1 MSFINPESQ
10 LHRDMIAWRH
20 DLHRHPELGLQ
31 EQRTSAMVQA
41 ALRRF
46 GVDEVITGLA
56 GTGVV
61 GAIQGRR
68 PGRAIGLRADMDA
81 LPIREETGLPH
92 ASCIEGDMHAC
103 GHDGHTAML
112 LGAARYLAATRDFEG
127 TVYAIF
133 QPGEEGCGGAA
144 LMIRDGLFE
153 RCPME
158 AVHGL
163 HNWPQLPLGCFGW
176 RPGPITAGAAKLEI
190 AISGRG
196 CHAAFPHLGVD
207 PIAVASHVVCGLQT
221 IVSRMIDPVES
232 GVVTIAQ
239 MTAGSACNVIPDTAT
254 MLGTLRWSRPSIGNL
269 LETEVRRIATG
280 IAESLG
286 AAANVTIE
294 PVMPA
299 TINDAALAAAAV
311 AGEAGVQRLETPS
324 MAGEDFAFM
333 LDALPGNYILLGSGQ
348 STTPVHGAK
357 YDFND
362 DILPIGASYWVTLV
376 ELSLRPTTHGAHEHP
391 IHGRRAEPVL
401 WMR

>member
-1 MSFINPESQ
+1 MPVIAPQSQ
-10 LHRDMIAWRH
+10 LHRDMSAWRH
-20 DLHRHPELGLQ
+20 DLHGHPELGLQ

-61 GAIQGRR
+61 AVIHGRT

-81 LPIREETGLPH
+81 LPMREETGLPH
-92 ASCIEGDMHAC
+92 ASRTEGVMHAC
-103 GHDGHTAML
+103 GHDGHIAML
-112 LGAARYLAATRDFEG
+112 LGASCHLAATRNFAG

-133 QPGEEGCGGAA
+133 QPGEEGCGGAE

-163 HNWPQLPLGCFGW
+163 HNWPQLPAGCFGW
-176 RPGPITAGAAKLEI
+176 RPGPITAGAAKLKI
-190 AISGRG
+190 QILGRS
-196 CHAAFPHLGVD
+196 CHSAFPHLGVD
-207 PIAVASHVVCGLQT
+207 PIAVASQVVCSLQT
-221 IVSRMIDPVES
+221 IVSRMIDPVHS

-239 MTAGSACNVIPDTAT
+239 MTAGSACNVIPDSAT
-254 MLGTLRWSRPSIGNL
+254 MQGTLRWLQPSVEEL
-269 LETEVRRIATG
+269 LEREIRRVATG

-286 AAANVTIE
+286 AVAEVTIE

-299 TINDAALAAAAV
+299 TINDTAAAEESVRAAAV
-311 AGEAGVQRLETPS
+311 VAGDARVQRLETPS
-324 MAGEDFAFM
+324 MVGEDFAFM
-333 LDALPGNYILLGSGQ
+333 LNVVRGNYILLGSGRPA
-348 STTPVHGAK
+348 TPVHNAR

-362 DILPIGASYWVTLV
+362 DILPIGASYWVALA
-376 ELSLRPTTHGAHEHP
+376 EQSLRPGAGTS
-391 IHGRRAEPVL
+391 I
-401 WMR
+401 

>member
-1 MSFINPESQ
+1 MPVIDPQSQ

-31 EQRTSAMVQA
+31 EQRTSAMVQT

-61 GAIQGRR
+61 GVINGHR

-92 ASCIEGDMHAC
+92 ASCTDGLMHAC

-112 LGAARYLAATRDFEG
+112 LGASHYLAATRDFAG

-163 HNWPQLPLGCFGW
+163 HNWPQLPVGCFGW

-190 AISGRG
+190 SILGRG

-207 PIAVASHVVCGLQT
+207 PVVVASHVVCSLQT
-221 IVSRMIDPVES
+221 IISRMIDPVES

-239 MTAGSACNVIPDTAT
+239 MTAGSACNVIPNSAT
-254 MLGTLRWSRPSIGNL
+254 MHGTLRWSRPSVGEL
-269 LETEVRRIATG
+269 LETEVRRIASG

-286 AAANVTIE
+286 AVADITIE

-299 TINDAALAAAAV
+299 TINDPALAERSGRAAAAV
-311 AGEAGVQRLETPS
+311 VGETRVERLEKPS

-333 LDALPGNYILLGSGQ
+333 LNALPGNYILLGSGQ
-348 STTPVHGAK
+348 SATPVHSAE

-362 DILPIGASYWVTLV
+362 DILPLGASYWITLA
-376 ELSLRPTTHGAHEHP
+376 EQSLKPSPGSA
-391 IHGRRAEPVL
+391 
-401 WMR
+401 M

>member
-1 MSFINPESQ
+1 
-10 LHRDMIAWRH
+10 
-20 DLHRHPELGLQ
+20 
-31 EQRTSAMVQA
+31 
-41 ALRRF
+41 
-46 GVDEVITGLA
+46 
-56 GTGVV
+56 
-61 GAIQGRR
+61 
-68 PGRAIGLRADMDA
+68 
-81 LPIREETGLPH
+81 
-92 ASCIEGDMHAC
+92 MHAC

-163 HNWPQLPLGCFGW
+163 HNWPQLPVGCFGW
-176 RPGPITAGAAKLEI
+176 RPGPITAGAAKLKI

-207 PIAVASHVVCGLQT
+207 PIVVASHVVCGLQT
-221 IVSRMIDPVES
+221 IVSRMIDPMES

-239 MTAGSACNVIPDTAT
+239 MTAGSACNVIPDSAT
-254 MLGTLRWSRPSIGNL
+254 MQGTLRWLRPSVGEL

-286 AAANVTIE
+286 AVADVNIE
-294 PVMPA
+294 RVMPA
-299 TINDAALAAAAV
+299 TINDPALAERSSRAAAAV
-311 AGEAGVQRLETPS
+311 AGETRVQRLETPS

-333 LDALPGNYILLGSGQ
+333 LNVLPGNYILLGSGQ
-348 STTPVHGAK
+348 SATPVHSAK

-362 DILPIGASYWVTLV
+362 DILPVGASYWVTLA
-376 ELSLRPTTHGAHEHP
+376 EQSLREATVVTTLCT
-391 IHGRRAEPVL
+391 RRQ
-401 WMR
+401 RTR